1 MLGLDPVVIAL
12 RIPALLIAITIHEF
26 AHARMAYFFGDATAK
41 NQGRMN
47 LNPINHLDPIGT
59 IMILLVGFG
68 WAKPVP
74 INPYNF
80 NQYRRGLRWVSFAGP
95 MVNFMLGFISLLLL
109 NILLQA
115 GLTNGLFIQFMIV
128 LMQLNVL
135 LAIFNL
141 LPIPPLDGSKIL
153 MSFLSDQYL
162 GFYRQIERYAP
173 LILIGLIITRVLWW
187 IILPAFELVNSL
199 FVNLVRILPGLT
211 PIIDLMGRAVI

>member
-26 AHARMAYFFGDATAK
+26 AHARMAYYFGDATAK

-95 MVNFMLGFISLLLL
+95 MVNFILGFISLLLL
-109 NILLQA
+109 NIFFRA
-115 GLTNGLFIQFMIV
+115 GLTNGLFMQFMIV
-128 LMQLNVL
+128 LMQLNIL

-141 LPIPPLDGSKIL
+141 IPIPPLDGSKIL
-153 MSFLSDQYL
+153 MSFLSDRYL
-162 GFYRQIERYAP
+162 GYYRQLERYAP
-173 LILIGLIITRVLWW
+173 LILILLIVTRVLGLIIFPLYEIVFRFFNL
-187 IILPAFELVNSL
+187 IISL
-199 FVNLVRILPGLT
+199 IPGL
-211 PIIDLMGRAVI
+211 

>member
-1 MLGLDPVVIAL
+1 
-12 RIPALLIAITIHEF
+12 
-26 AHARMAYFFGDATAK
+26 MAYQFGDQTAK

-95 MVNFMLGFISLLLL
+95 LANFILGFISLLFL
-109 NILLQA
+109 NILLKA
-115 GLTNGLFIQFMIV
+115 GIIEGLFLQFIVV
-128 LMQLNVL
+128 LMQLNIL

-141 LPIPPLDGSKIL
+141 IPVPPLDGSKIL
-153 MSFLSDQYL
+153 MSFLSDSYL
-162 GFYRQIERYAP
+162 GLYRKVEQYAP
-173 LILIGLIITRVLWW
+173 IILLILIFTGAFRYIINPLYSLVISFYSLLIG
-187 IILPAFELVNSL
+187 F
-199 FVNLVRILPGLT
+199 LPGF
-211 PIIDLMGRAVI
+211 